1 MKSNPTS
8 KSQQIENSNYDKFAL
23 TVMSISTLRTMLCP
37 DWASWL
43 PATVLTRHSKSP
55 PSSCSNPLAASS
67 DHWTACQKHPFCIAN
82 TVRIPS
88 GAGMCHLDP
97 FNVCMYIYI
106 HISMCVWAYLN
117 ISEHI
122 SHINIY
128 CNPHPFRSLVS
139 PNQIR
144 PAFVHVLLV
153 RRTDLFSQ
161 AIQASLFGFWLLMDL
176 VKLLVHLV
184 KIQKESQLSRHS
196 SSLSTWRIWVHSLT
210 APKQKI
216 CFQWSS

>member
-97 FNVCMYIYI
+97 FNVCMYIYTYKYV
-106 HISMCVWAYLN
+106 CVSVFKYHWTYITYQYLLQPPS
-117 ISEHI
+117 IQKLGLTKS
-122 SHINIY
+122 
-128 CNPHPFRSLVS
+128 NPPCLCSRAAGPPHGSLLAGDSGEPV
-139 PNQIR
+139 
-144 PAFVHVLLV
+144 
-153 RRTDLFSQ
+153 
-161 AIQASLFGFWLLMDL
+161 WLLTPHGL
-176 VKLLVHLV
+176 G
-184 KIQKESQLSRHS
+184 Q
-196 SSLSTWRIWVHSLT
+196 T
-210 APKQKI
+210 AGAPGQNPERVTA
-216 CFQWSS
+216 

>member
-1 MKSNPTS
+1 MN
-8 KSQQIENSNYDKFAL
+8 IYH
-23 TVMSISTLRTMLCP
+23 I
-37 DWASWL
+37 WA
-43 PATVLTRHSKSP
+43 
-55 PSSCSNPLAASS
+55 
-67 DHWTACQKHPFCIAN
+67 
-82 TVRIPS
+82 
-88 GAGMCHLDP
+88 
-97 FNVCMYIYI
+97 
-106 HISMCVWAYLN
+106 
-117 ISEHI
+117 
-122 SHINIY
+122 HINIY

-196 SSLSTWRIWVHSLT
+196 SSLSTWRIWVHSPQTKNMFSVIFVSTKELRLD
-210 APKQKI
+210 QSLLDFFQGSIIFSHQCI
-216 CFQWSS
+216 CGALNQPGHLENLGPIVWRSGFIVWVVSKLGDE